1 MLYSVPM
8 CAIHVPLSFT
18 ISSVGCILGCTVDLN
33 PVVQMK
39 MYFFT
44 HERLKIRHTQLFSN
58 GRSPREC

>member
-39 MYFFT
+39 MY
-44 HERLKIRHTQLFSN
+44 LFHI
-58 GRSPREC
+58 